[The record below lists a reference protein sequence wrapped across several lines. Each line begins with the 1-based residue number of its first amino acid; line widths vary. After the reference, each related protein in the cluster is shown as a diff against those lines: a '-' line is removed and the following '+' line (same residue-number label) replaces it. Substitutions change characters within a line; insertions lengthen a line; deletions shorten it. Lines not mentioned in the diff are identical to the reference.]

1 MRMTITEIE
10 RHCEAE
16 YKSLR
21 RAYSGRDAK
30 KLLLN
35 LPFEIESIRQE
46 LMKKHDYVKDH
57 PSPPVMKVKRVW
69 GKHLL

>member
-10 RHCEAE
+10 QHCEAE

-21 RAYSGRDAK
+21 RAYSGRDSK

-46 LMKKHDYVKDH
+46 LMKKHDYVKDQ
-57 PSPPVMKVKRVW
+57 PSPLFVKVKKVW
-69 GKHLL
+69 GKHFL